1 MYLVFNM
8 EDKRINTIIIDNPS
22 PKLKEFVR
30 KMQEQKAEQR
40 KKILE
45 QKSYTFTINV

>member
-1 MYLVFNM
+1 MKDN
-8 EDKRINTIIIDNPS
+8 KINTIVIDNPS

-30 KMQEQKAEQR
+30 QTQERKAEQR